1 MGRVLIANRN
11 AYVIDT
17 CFTFVDGH
25 AERIAALAKIEPRA
39 DRPNR
44 ITRRTVDEL
53 RAMNMTPLMAQS
65 PAGRAPRSLAAS
77 HHPHGSIG
85 QQNRPCCAPGGYG
98 CTLELS
104 RRVGLR

>member
-1 MGRVLIANRN
+1 MPTSAAGDANETDARTTGPDARLYRKGAGIEAQLCFMGRVLIANRN

-53 RAMNMTPLMAQS
+53 RAMNMTPLMAQ
-65 PAGRAPRSLAAS
+65 GTAA
-77 HHPHGSIG
+77 
-85 QQNRPCCAPGGYG
+85 
-98 CTLELS
+98 
-104 RRVGLR
+104 